1 MRRLPPRI
9 ARLVFRLVQWPRV
22 LFYRVLSTARIED
35 RGARF
40 NQPVLITGSGKVVLG
55 RCTLGYFPSPHYFSG
70 YIHIEARGP
79 DAQVII
85 EDDVQINNNV
95 CVIAEGSTIRIG
107 ARTLIGPEVCIFDS
121 NFHHLD
127 PDLRTSGTHGAKSVD
142 IGENVFIGFRVTV
155 LKGVSIGANSVI
167 GSGSTVTNSVPANTV
182 ASSVASLRQHPIVKD

>member
-1 MRRLPPRI
+1 MRRSPSSI
-9 ARLVFRLVQWPRV
+9 ARIVFRLVQWPRV

-35 RGARF
+35 HGARF

-55 RCTLGYFPSPHYFSG
+55 CCTLGYFPSPHYFSG

-85 EDDVQINNNV
+85 EDEVQINNNV
-95 CVIAEGSTIRIG
+95 CLIAEGSTIRIG

-127 PDLRTSGTHGAKSVD
+127 PDRRTSGTHSAKAVN

-155 LKGVSIGANSVI
+155 LRGVNIGANSVI
-167 GSGSTVTNSVPANTV
+167 GSGSTVTDSVPPNTV
-182 ASSVASLRQHPIVKD
+182 ASSVAPLRQYPFVKN